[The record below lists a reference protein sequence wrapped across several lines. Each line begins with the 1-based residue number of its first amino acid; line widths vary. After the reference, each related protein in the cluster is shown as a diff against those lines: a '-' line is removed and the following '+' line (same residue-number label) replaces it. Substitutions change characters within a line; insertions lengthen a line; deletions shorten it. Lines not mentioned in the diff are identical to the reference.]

1 MYFVYLLKSDKD
13 NGFYI
18 GLSSDLKRRVKEHN
32 TGLNK
37 STKHRAPFKL
47 VYFEAYPSKSLALQ
61 RERRLKQFKN
71 AYKELLKR
79 LGYE

>member
-1 MYFVYLLKSDKD
+1 MYFVYLLKSKKD
-13 NGFYI
+13 DGFYI
-18 GLSSDLKRRVKEHN
+18 GFSSDLKRRIKEHN

-61 RERRLKQFKN
+61 REKRLKQFKN

>member
-1 MYFVYLLKSDKD
+1 MYFVYLLKSKKD
-13 NGFYI
+13 DGFYI
-18 GLSSDLKRRVKEHN
+18 GFSSDLKRRIKEHN

-47 VYFEAYPSKSLALQ
+47 VYFEACPSKSLALQ
-61 RERRLKQFKN
+61 REKRLKQFKN